1 MELEKVHRYPSILIG
16 MLSMNQLSNLIAE
29 FVETIRSGQ
38 TEIYNEFSLQ
48 HELGIFLRQKIPA
61 SKVQFELN
69 VTHFSLQQKPEQSV
83 RDGAREPWT
92 WKKEVDMPFSYHE
105 TNPSGRLRS
114 IAVL

>member
-1 MELEKVHRYPSILIG
+1 

-61 SKVQFELN
+61 SKVQFERN
-69 VTHFSLQQKPEQSV
+69 VTHFFPSTKAGTIRQRWCPRTMDLEKGGRYAILMPRNKPIWKMSDLFGISV
-83 RDGAREPWT
+83 EW
-92 WKKEVDMPFSYHE
+92 
-105 TNPSGRLRS
+105 L
-114 IAVL
+114 